1 MTSGTTEYD
10 LFCTNIS
17 HTIGIQLGFPEE
29 KIMNKI
35 LAYWIE
41 NRFARRAT
49 LPKELGSSRIAPAAF
64 IKHHSFAVF
73 VVLAYLLSWWSA
85 PFAEGQ
91 IIPYGPALAGVI
103 VLAVTAG
110 RPGLRDLWRRITNW
124 RVAWYWYLVGPGMI
138 ASYVAG
144 AYMLNL
150 ALGASVTIPPQLP
163 SMGILLELLLLGGMW
178 EEPGWSGYALPKLQ
192 QRFARRSDGVLIA
205 TLLTAVI
212 RSIWHLPLVI
222 YGHIHWFD
230 ALIFSFAFQIMISWL
245 FNRSGGSVL
254 IVMVFHFASNV
265 IGGGIMHPVFTG
277 ASQTSYYA
285 LMVTLASITALV
297 ILWKSR
303 LKLGKG
309 ETKTNPALA
318 DRQVV

>member
-1 MTSGTTEYD
+1 
-10 LFCTNIS
+10 
-17 HTIGIQLGFPEE
+17 
-29 KIMNKI
+29 MNTV
-35 LAYWIE
+35 L
-41 NRFARRAT
+41 
-49 LPKELGSSRIAPAAF
+49 AF
-64 IKHHSFAVF
+64 IKRHSFATF

-85 PFAEGQ
+85 PFTNGQ

-103 VLAVTAG
+103 VLAVTTG
-110 RPGLRDLWRRITNW
+110 RPGLRDLWRRITYW
-124 RVAWYWYLVGPGMI
+124 RVAWYWYLIGPGMV

-144 AYMLNL
+144 AYLLNL
-150 ALGASVTIPPQLP
+150 ALGASVTTPPQLP
-163 SMGILLELLLLGGMW
+163 SIGILLELLLLGGMC

-192 QRFARRSDGVLIA
+192 ERFARRANGALIA
-205 TLLTAVI
+205 TLATGLI
-212 RSIWHLPLVI
+212 RSIWHLPLFI

-285 LMVTLASITALV
+285 LMVTLAWTIAFA
-297 ILWKSR
+297 ILWKTS
-303 LKLGKG
+303 LKLGQD
-309 ETKTNPALA
+309 ETKTISAIV